1 MKTGFPSEHLISSLT
16 SGFINHASPS
26 LTAYRPSLV
35 LNDPP
40 QSKVIHTLNR
50 EISTCTSFEFSVAFI
65 TTGGIMML
73 LQSLYEAQERGVKGK
88 ILTSDYLGFT
98 EPAALRLLIE
108 NLRNIEV
115 RIYRQDPFHA
125 KGYLFHHSDGDGG
138 EYSSIIIGSSNITGT
153 ALATNR
159 EWNIR
164 MVSLEE
170 GEILRST
177 KAEFASAWEKA
188 YEVSEAL
195 IIQYEIFREQMR
207 QKRSRTPSIL
217 PQEIPEEETEY
228 FNEKQIRAN
237 MMQRE
242 ALDAL
247 ERLRAQGEKKAVLI
261 SATGSGKT
269 FLSAFDV
276 KRYAPRKFLFIV
288 HRERIARES
297 MHKFRQIIG
306 RSISA
311 SLLGGGNAYDPSATY
326 TFAMIQS
333 LSRDETLCS
342 FTRDEFD
349 YIVVDEVHRAGASSY
364 EKVLDYFTPSFLL
377 GMTATPERTDGY
389 DIYRLFDHNIAYE
402 IRLNQALEADLL
414 CPFHYYGISDLAVD
428 EQQYEDL
435 ASFSRLDSEE
445 QVKTIREAI
454 DRYTV
459 PGIRRRGLIFV
470 SRNEFASSLSEKL
483 NAAGL
488 STLALSGADS
498 DEKRNRAFDRLE
510 KGELEFLLAVDI
522 LNEGID
528 IPSLNQIIMLRP
540 TQSAIIFVQQMGRGL
555 RKARGKK
562 FLTVIDFIGNYRNN
576 YLIPIALFGETS
588 YKKDTLRKLIATG
601 SLGIH
606 GVSTVNFDRISK
618 ERIYQAINDASFK
631 YRDLLKG
638 AYQKVR
644 NKVGHTPRMMDFIA
658 HGAISPL
665 LFIEYSKNY
674 YSFKEK
680 VEKPFK
686 MELSESHL
694 RSLNFL
700 SHVIAPGIRPYEAMV
715 IEHLI
720 KGSEAITYAEL
731 FQILQERYS
740 LPLSRLLF
748 ESTAR
753 VLTNQFYPDA
763 MKKSYGQLPYC
774 QKQGDTLT
782 ISAKFHELL
791 QNRVYRQEIGD
802 ILALGFFEYESTI
815 WEKRKSEDLVLYHK
829 YSREDVC
836 RLLGWNRDEHGT
848 MFGYKVHR
856 ETMTCPIFV
865 TYHKRTEEIDPS
877 IDYEDHFVSPEEFA
891 WETRTRVRL
900 DSSDP
905 KAIRNEEGE
914 MRKLLFIQKNN
925 DEGSTFYYMGEVDF
939 ISNTEQTKKNGK
951 GEELPVV
958 AMRFSLRNPVPP
970 DLYEYIEGVNEEAE
984 EET

>member
-1 MKTGFPSEHLISSLT
+1 MKTGFPSEQLISSLT

-35 LNDPP
+35 LNNPP

-50 EISTCTSFEFSVAFI
+50 EIATCTSFEFSVAFI
-65 TTGGIMML
+65 TTSGIMML
-73 LQSLYEAQERGVKGK
+73 LQSLYEAQERGVRGK

-98 EPAALRLLIE
+98 EPAALRLLTE
-108 NLRNIEV
+108 NLRDIEV
-115 RIYRQDPFHA
+115 RIYRDDPFHA
-125 KGYLFHHSDGDGG
+125 KGYLFHHREG
-138 EYSSIIIGSSNITGT
+138 YSSMIIGSSNITET

-177 KAEFASAWEKA
+177 KAEFASAWEQSH
-188 YEVSEAL
+188 EVSEAL

-207 QKRSRTPSIL
+207 QKRSRTPSVL

-237 MMQRE
+237 IMQRE
-242 ALDAL
+242 ALGAL
-247 ERLRAQGEKKAVLI
+247 GQLRERGEKKAILI

-276 KRYAPRKFLFIV
+276 RRYAPRKFLFIV

-306 RSISA
+306 SSISA
-311 SLLGGGNAYDPSATY
+311 SLLGGGNRYDPSAVY

-333 LSRDETLCS
+333 LSRDETLQS
-342 FTRDEFD
+342 FARDEFD
-349 YIVVDEVHRAGASSY
+349 YIVVDEVHRAGAPSY
-364 EKVLDYFTPSFLL
+364 EKVLAYFTPSFLL

-435 ASFSRLDSEE
+435 ASFSRLDGDE
-445 QVKTIREAI
+445 QVTIIREAI

-470 SRNEFASSLSEKL
+470 SRNEFAESLSEKL
-483 NAAGL
+483 NLSGL

-510 KGELEFLLAVDI
+510 KGELEYLLAVDI

-588 YKKDTLRKLIATG
+588 YKKDTLRKLISTG

-618 ERIYQAINDASFK
+618 ERIYSAINAASFRTLK
-631 YRDLLKG
+631 LLKEE
-638 AYQKVR
+638 YTRVKS
-644 NKVGHTPRMMDFIA
+644 KLGHSPCMMDFIH

-665 LFIEYSKNY
+665 LFLEYSKNY
-674 YSFKEK
+674 YAFRQK
-680 VEKPFK
+680 VEKPVP
-686 MELSESHL
+686 MELSDIHL

-700 SHVIAPGIRPYEAMV
+700 SHVIAPGIRPYEAII
-715 IEHLI
+715 IELLMRSSSPLTYRLFADTLLQRYRI
-720 KGSEAITYAEL
+720 TFSTEA
-731 FQILQERYS
+731 
-740 LPLSRLLF
+740 F
-748 ESTAR
+748 ESSVR
-753 VLTNQFYPDA
+753 ILTNQFYPDA
-763 MKKSYGQLPYC
+763 MKKSYGQLSYC
-774 QKQGDTLT
+774 ETHAEGLT
-782 ISAKFHELL
+782 ISRRFRELL
-791 QNRVYRQEIGD
+791 GNPSYRAEVLD
-802 ILALGFFEYESTI
+802 ILAVGTYEYENEILAKHT
-815 WEKRKSEDLVLYHK
+815 EGDLILHRK

-836 RLLGWNRDEHGT
+836 RLLNWTRDEHAT
-848 MFGYKVHR
+848 MYGYKVHR

-877 IDYEDHFVSPEEFA
+877 IDYEDHFISPEEFA

-900 DSSDP
+900 DSREP
-905 KAIRNEEGE
+905 KAIRNEEGQ
-914 MRKLLFIQKNN
+914 MSKHLFVQKNN
-925 DEGSTFYYMGEVDF
+925 DEGSTFYYMGEIDF
-939 ISNTEQTKKNGK
+939 ISNTERTKKNGK
-951 GEELPVV
+951 GQDLPVV
-958 AMRFSLRNPVPP
+958 AMRFSLHHPVPP
-970 DLYEYIEGVNEEAE
+970 DLYEYIEG
-984 EET
+984 

>member
-1 MKTGFPSEHLISSLT
+1 MRMQTPAEQLLSSLT

-26 LTAYRPSLV
+26 LTSHRPSLV

-50 EISTCTSFEFSVAFI
+50 EIATCTSFEFSVAFI

-73 LQSLYEAQERGVKGK
+73 LQALYEAEKRGVSGK

-98 EPAALRLLIE
+98 EPAALRLIIE
-108 NLRNIEV
+108 KLPYVEV
-115 RIYRQDPFHA
+115 RMYRDDPFHA
-125 KGYLFHHSDGDGG
+125 KGYLFHHGD
-138 EYSSIIIGSSNITGT
+138 EYSSIIIGSSNITET
-153 ALATNR
+153 ALSTNR
-159 EWNIR
+159 EWNVR
-164 MVSLEE
+164 MVSLHE
-170 GEILRST
+170 GEILRT
-177 KAEFASAWEKA
+177 TRAEFASAWKNA
-188 YEVSEAL
+188 HEVSEAL
-195 IIQYEIFREQMR
+195 IIQYEILRERMR
-207 QKRSRTPSIL
+207 QKRSQRPSIL
-217 PQEIPEEETEY
+217 PQETPEEETEY
-228 FNEKQIRAN
+228 FNEKQITAN
-237 MMQRE
+237 TMQRE
-242 ALDAL
+242 ALVAL
-247 ERLRAQGEKKAVLI
+247 ERLREQGEKKAILI

-276 KRYAPRKFLFIV
+276 RRYAPGKFLFIV

-311 SLLGGGNAYDPSATY
+311 SLLGGGNAYDPSAIY

-333 LSRDETLCS
+333 LSRDDTLHS
-342 FTRDEFD
+342 FARDEFD

-414 CPFHYYGISDLAVD
+414 CPFHYYGISDLAID

-435 ASFSRLDSEE
+435 ASFSRLDSDE
-445 QVKTIREAI
+445 QVKIIREAI

-483 NAAGL
+483 NLTGL
-488 STLALSGADS
+488 STLALSGKDS
-498 DEKRNRAFDRLE
+498 DEIRNRAFDRLE
-510 KGELEFLLAVDI
+510 RGEIEHLIAVDI

-562 FLTVIDFIGNYRNN
+562 FLTVIDFIGNYQNN
-576 YLIPIALFGETS
+576 YLIPIALFGESS
-588 YKKDTLRKLIATG
+588 YKKDSLRKLVASG

-606 GVSTVNFDRISK
+606 GVSTVNFDRVSK
-618 ERIYQAINDASFK
+618 ERIYQSINAASFRNLK
-631 YRDLLKG
+631 LLKEE
-638 AYQKVR
+638 YNRVR
-644 NKVGHTPRMMDFIA
+644 TKVGHSPRMMDFIA
-658 HGAISPL
+658 HGTISPL
-665 LFIEYSKNY
+665 LFIEYSRNY
-674 YSFKEK
+674 YSFLEK
-680 VEKPFK
+680 VEKPFRR
-686 MELSESHL
+686 ELSESHL

-700 SHVIAPGIRPYEAMV
+700 SHVIAPGIRPYEAL
-715 IEHLI
+715 IIDHLLR
-720 KGSEAITYAEL
+720 GDQSITYSKL
-731 FQILQERYS
+731 SRILQERYAF
-740 LPLSRLLF
+740 PLSRSLF

-782 ISAKFHELL
+782 ISERFLGLL
-791 QNRVYRQEIGD
+791 QNRVYRQEIED
-802 ILALGFFEYESTI
+802 ILALGFYEYESAI
-815 WEKRKSEDLVLYHK
+815 LPKRKSEDLVLHHK

-836 RLLGWNRDEHGT
+836 RLLGWSRDEHGT
-848 MFGYKVHR
+848 IYGYKIHR

-877 IDYEDHFVSPEEFA
+877 IDYEDHFISPEEFA

-900 DSSDP
+900 DSREP

-914 MRKLLFIQKNN
+914 MSKHLFVQKNN
-925 DEGSTFYYMGEVDF
+925 DEGSTFYYIGKLEF
-939 ISNTEQTKKNGK
+939 ISNTERTKKNGE
-951 GEELPVV
+951 GQELPVV
-958 AMRFSLRNPVPP
+958 AMRFSLHHPVPP
-970 DLYEYIEGVNEEAE
+970 DLYEYIEGSPSEAS
-984 EET
+984 ET

>member
-1 MKTGFPSEHLISSLT
+1 METMAGKLRPSLT
-16 SGFINHASPS
+16 SAFIDHTHPS
-26 LTAYRPSLV
+26 LSAYRPSLV

-65 TTGGIMML
+65 TTSGIMML
-73 LQSLYEAQERGVKGK
+73 LQSLYEAQEKGVRGK

-98 EPAALRLLIE
+98 EPEALRLLTE
-108 NLRNIEV
+108 NLKDIEV
-115 RIYRQDPFHA
+115 RIYRDDPFHA
-125 KGYLFHHSDGDGG
+125 KGYLFHHREG
-138 EYSSIIIGSSNITGT
+138 YSSMIIGSSNITET

-177 KAEFASAWEKA
+177 KAEFASAWEQSH
-188 YEVSEAL
+188 EVSEAL
-195 IIQYEIFREQMR
+195 IIQYEILREQMR

-217 PQEIPEEETEY
+217 PQETPEEETEY

-237 MMQRE
+237 IMQRE
-242 ALDAL
+242 ALNAL
-247 ERLRAQGEKKAVLI
+247 GQLREQGEKKAILI

-276 KRYAPRKFLFIV
+276 RRYAPRKFLFIV

-297 MHKFRQIIG
+297 ILKFRQIIG
-306 RSISA
+306 SSISA
-311 SLLGGGNAYDPSATY
+311 SLLGGGNAYDPNAVY

-333 LSRDETLCS
+333 LSRDETLRS

-349 YIVVDEVHRAGASSY
+349 YIVVDEVHRAGAPSY

-435 ASFSRLDSEE
+435 ASFSRLDSDE
-445 QVKTIREAI
+445 QVKTIRAAL

-470 SRNEFASSLSEKL
+470 SRNEFAESLSEKL
-483 NAAGL
+483 NASGL

-498 DEKRNRAFDRLE
+498 DEMRNRAFDRLE
-510 KGELEFLLAVDI
+510 QGELEYLLAVDI

-588 YKKDTLRKLIATG
+588 YRKDTLRKLISTG

-618 ERIYQAINDASFK
+618 ERIYSAINEASFRTLK
-631 YRDLLKG
+631 LLKEE
-638 AYQKVR
+638 YTRVKS
-644 NKVGHTPRMMDFIA
+644 KLGHAPCMMDFIH

-680 VEKPFK
+680 VEKAFK
-686 MELSESHL
+686 MELGEAHL

-700 SHVIAPGIRPYEAMV
+700 SHVIAPGIRPWEAL
-715 IEHLI
+715 IIDHLI
-720 KGSEAITYAEL
+720 HSGTPLTYQDLKDLAERTYQIT
-731 FQILQERYS
+731 
-740 LPLSRLLF
+740 LSRATWD
-748 ESTAR
+748 SAVR
-753 VLTNQFYPDA
+753 ILTDGFYSQA
-763 MKKSYGQLPYC
+763 IRQSYGNLSYC
-774 QKQGDTLT
+774 DLQDDTLT
-782 ISAKFHELL
+782 ISTSFRTLL
-791 QNRVYRQEIGD
+791 THSTYAAEIED
-802 ILALGFFEYESTI
+802 ILALGRYEYEQTI
-815 WEKRKSEDLVLYHK
+815 LPKRKNEDLILYHK

-836 RLLGWNRDEHGT
+836 RLLGWSRDEHGT
-848 MFGYKVHR
+848 MYGYKVHR

-877 IDYEDHFVSPEEFA
+877 IDYEDHFISPEEFA

-900 DSSDP
+900 DSSEP

-914 MRKLLFIQKNN
+914 MAKLLFVQKNN

-939 ISNTEQTKKNGK
+939 LSNEEKTKENGK
-951 GEELPVV
+951 GQVLPVV

-970 DLYEYIEGVNEEAE
+970 DLYEYIEGVEE
-984 EET
+984 

>member
-1 MKTGFPSEHLISSLT
+1 MRNPSPSERLLSSLT
-16 SGFINHASPS
+16 SGFINHMSPS

-35 LNDPP
+35 LNNPP

-50 EISTCTSFEFSVAFI
+50 ELATCTSFEFSVAFI

-73 LQSLYEAQERGVKGK
+73 LQALYEAQERGVRGK

-108 NLRNIEV
+108 RLPHIEV
-115 RIYRQDPFHA
+115 RMYRSNPFHA
-125 KGYLFHHSDGDGG
+125 KGYLFHHSE
-138 EYSSIIIGSSNITGT
+138 EYSSIIIGSSNITET

-164 MVSLEE
+164 MVSLDE
-170 GEILRST
+170 GELLRNT
-177 KAEFASAWEKA
+177 RLEFSSAWEQSH
-188 YEVSEAL
+188 EVSEAL
-195 IIQYEIFREQMR
+195 IIQYEKLREQLR
-207 QKRSRTPSIL
+207 QKRFQMPSIL
-217 PQEIPEEETEY
+217 PQETPEEEAEY
-228 FNEKQIRAN
+228 FNEKQITAN
-237 MMQRE
+237 TMQKE
-242 ALDAL
+242 ALVAL
-247 ERLRAQGEKKAVLI
+247 ERLRNRGEKKAILI

-276 KRYAPRKFLFIV
+276 RRYAPRKFLFIV
-288 HRERIARES
+288 HRERIASES
-297 MHKFRQIIG
+297 IHKFRQIIG

-311 SLLGGGNAYDPSATY
+311 SLLGGGKPYDRSAIY

-333 LSRDETLCS
+333 LSRDETLHS
-342 FTRDEFD
+342 FARDEFD

-428 EQQYEDL
+428 EQHYEDL
-435 ASFSRLDSEE
+435 SEFARLSGDD
-445 QVKTIREAI
+445 QVKKITKAI
-454 DRYTV
+454 HRYTV

-470 SRNEFASSLSEKL
+470 ARNEFAESLSEKL

-498 DEKRNRAFDRLE
+498 DETRSRAFDRLE
-510 KGELEFLLAVDI
+510 RGELEYLIAVDI

-555 RKARGKK
+555 RKARGKQ
-562 FLTVIDFIGNYRNN
+562 FLTVIDFIGNYQNN
-576 YLIPIALFGETS
+576 YLIPIALFGDTS
-588 YKKDTLRKLIATG
+588 YKKDTLRKLVSTG

-606 GVSTVNFDRISK
+606 GVSTVNFDRIAK
-618 ERIYQAINDASFK
+618 ERIYQSINDASFK

-665 LFIEYSKNY
+665 LFIAYSKNY

-686 MELSESHL
+686 MGLSEPHL
-694 RSLNFL
+694 RSLNLL

-720 KGSEAITYAEL
+720 KGSESITYLEL
-731 FQILQERYS
+731 SQILQERYS
-740 LPLSRLLF
+740 LFLSRLLF

-753 VLTNQFYPDA
+753 VLTNRFYPDA
-763 MKKSYGQLPYC
+763 MKKSYGQLSYC

-782 ISAKFHELL
+782 ISTRFHELL
-791 QNRVYRQEIGD
+791 QNRVYRQEIED

-815 WEKRKSEDLVLYHK
+815 LKKRKSEDLVLYHK

-836 RLLGWNRDEHGT
+836 RLLGWSRDEHGT

-877 IDYEDHFVSPEEFA
+877 IDYEDHFISPEEFA

-900 DSSDP
+900 DSSEP

-925 DEGSTFYYMGEVDF
+925 DEGSTFYYMGEIDF
-939 ISNTEQTKKNGK
+939 IGNTEQTKKNGK

-958 AMRFSLRNPVPP
+958 AMRFSLHHPVPS
-970 DLYEYIEGVNEEAE
+970 DLYEYIEG
-984 EET
+984 